1 MIDPISALAAVN
13 AAVNMIKKASATV
26 DNVASLGPL
35 IGKYF
40 DAKHTATKAAW
51 EAKKSG
57 GSNMGKAIEIE
68 LAIKAQKDFE
78 NDLKSLFFSSNNMD
92 VWNSIMERVAQMDA
106 EEKAEAER
114 ERVRVRNA
122 KRRQQELN
130 ELFLGVAIIV
140 VILIFAGWALIEFI
154 NYCHLPTSRCGR

>member
-13 AAVNMIKKASATV
+13 SAVALIKKASSTV

-40 DAKHTATKAAW
+40 DAKQTATKVAR
-51 EAKKSG
+51 EAKKAG

-68 LAIKAQKDFE
+68 LALKAQRDFE
-78 NDLKSLFFSSNNMD
+78 EELKGLFFASNNMD
-92 VWNSIMERVAQMDA
+92 VWNNIMARVAQMNA
-106 EEKAEAER
+106 EDKAEAER
-114 ERVRVRNA
+114 EKVRERNK

-130 ELFLGVAIIV
+130 EIFLAIGIAA
-140 VILIFAGWALIEFI
+140 IMFIFFAWGFLELIEQCR
-154 NYCHLPTSRCGR
+154 NGATKCRW